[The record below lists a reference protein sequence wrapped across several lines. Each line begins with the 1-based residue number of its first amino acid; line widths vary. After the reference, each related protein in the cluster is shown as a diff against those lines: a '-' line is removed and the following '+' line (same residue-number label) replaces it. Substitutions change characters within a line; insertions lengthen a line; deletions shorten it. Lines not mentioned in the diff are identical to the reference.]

1 MANLRDADPT
11 LIILQ
16 NPPGRLPREASIQK
30 SFTTTPWKL
39 FLLVILSTTLFCGQ
53 PTCTPITH
61 SIPIPQLHHPVHCC
75 ILTRPYRDEHRS
87 PKGHRTRYTWQG
99 QQQILRW
106 REFYKVINNL
116 RKFWACKHWKFQNN
130 YFVFFVFLSFF
141 CIWVCHFGF
150 ALSFVL
156 SFLCCFVIS
165 LSFLRR
171 WQNHKRKGKKLCR
184 SQENGKKVTVQAA
197 SGEQKNSNMDA
208 GKPRIGQRPPS
219 CSEGGNWQN
228 TWKTMLESR
237 KTTRKRQKN
246 DEKMT
251 RTWQTN
257 DLTNDN
263 KMTKQWHHKTGMEKN
278 AKTKWQKND
287 TNK

>member
-61 SIPIPQLHHPVHCC
+61 SIPIPQLHHPVQ
-75 ILTRPYRDEHRS
+75 HRS

-251 RTWQTN
+251 NKWLNKWQQN
-257 DLTNDN
+257 DKT
-263 KMTKQWHHKTGMEKN
+263 MTPQNRNGKN

>member
-1 MANLRDADPT
+1 
-11 LIILQ
+11 
-16 NPPGRLPREASIQK
+16 
-30 SFTTTPWKL
+30 
-39 FLLVILSTTLFCGQ
+39 
-53 PTCTPITH
+53 
-61 SIPIPQLHHPVHCC
+61 
-75 ILTRPYRDEHRS
+75 
-87 PKGHRTRYTWQG
+87 
-99 QQQILRW
+99 
-106 REFYKVINNL
+106 
-116 RKFWACKHWKFQNN
+116 
-130 YFVFFVFLSFF
+130 
-141 CIWVCHFGF
+141 
-150 ALSFVL
+150 
-156 SFLCCFVIS
+156 
-165 LSFLRR
+165 
-171 WQNHKRKGKKLCR
+171 
-184 SQENGKKVTVQAA
+184 
-197 SGEQKNSNMDA
+197 MDA

-251 RTWQTN
+251 RKWQTN